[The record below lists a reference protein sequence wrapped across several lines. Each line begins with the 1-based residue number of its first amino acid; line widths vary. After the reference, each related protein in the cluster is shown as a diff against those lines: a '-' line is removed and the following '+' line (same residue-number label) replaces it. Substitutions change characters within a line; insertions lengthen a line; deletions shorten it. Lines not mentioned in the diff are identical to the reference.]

1 LRTDA
6 TSDPCPHVTP
16 ISVIATT
23 TESAVWIAL
32 VGELDLANADDLA
45 GALAHVNLGGPGA
58 LPVHL
63 DLSMLTFCDSR
74 GIELLLDFQADLEAA
89 GRSVGAH
96 GARRPVRKLA
106 GLLSGG
112 HADFNEPLPLAE
124 HP

>member
-6 TSDPCPHVTP
+6 TSDPQITP
-16 ISVIATT
+16 ISVVATT

-45 GALAHVNLGGPGA
+45 GALADVNLGGA

-96 GARRPVRKLA
+96 GARRPVRKVA
-106 GLLSGG
+106 ALLSGG
-112 HADFNEPLPLAE
+112 HADFNQPLPLAKR
-124 HP
+124 P